1 MNAIQQGDSRE
12 LLKQVA
18 AESVQSIYF
27 DPPFNSNRKY
37 RLTSDDDSI
46 GFDDIFKS
54 DDEYVSLVEP
64 MVKEC
69 ARILKKDGS
78 FFFHISADQMLIPS
92 MICSKFFRR
101 VQPIFWKRSRSK
113 NNVKTKL
120 GACTDVIFWCSHVE
134 KPKFNMVYQPLDS
147 YYAENSYKN
156 KDARGNYALGHICYT
171 KTQAPNPSKSD
182 RYYEIW
188 NNGVCYAPKHGW
200 RMSKEHLE
208 KLIADDRI
216 HFPKNKPKTTI
227 TIGPIN
233 ILKPAKKNVSKPN
246 PYKKIYAHESKGKPS
261 TDYWDDLHSIAMGS
275 EERVYPTQKPVAL
288 MKRIIEMS
296 TDVGDTILDPVA
308 GAGTT
313 GVAASLLDR
322 NYIMFDISEDAI
334 EACKRRIKNEGKNL
348 TTV

>member
-1 MNAIQQGDSRE
+1 M
-12 LLKQVA
+12 
-18 AESVQSIYF
+18 
-27 DPPFNSNRKY
+27 
-37 RLTSDDDSI
+37 
-46 GFDDIFKS
+46 
-54 DDEYVSLVEP
+54 
-64 MVKEC
+64 
-69 ARILKKDGS
+69 
-78 FFFHISADQMLIPS
+78 PS

-156 KDARGNYALGHICYT
+156 KDDRGNYALGHVCYT
-171 KTQAPNPSKSD
+171 KTQAPDKSKSD
-182 RYYEIW
+182 RYYSIVH
-188 NNGVCYAPKHGW
+188 NGKAYSPTYGW
-200 RMSKEHLE
+200 RMSLDDLE
-208 KLIADDRI
+208 ALIKDDRI
-216 HFPKNKPKTTI
+216 HFPKNK
-227 TIGPIN
+227 
-233 ILKPAKKNVSKPN
+233 KNAN

-322 NYIMFDISEDAI
+322 HYIMFDISEDAI
-334 EACKRRIKNEGKNL
+334 ETCKRRIKNEGKNL

>member
-1 MNAIQQGDSRE
+1 MEEKMNKIQLGDSRE
-12 LLKQVA
+12 LLKQL
-18 AESVQSIYF
+18 EDKSIDAVYF

-37 RLTSDDDSI
+37 RLTSSDDSI

-54 DDEYVSLVEP
+54 DDEYVKLVEP

-69 ARILKKDGS
+69 ARAIKKDGS
-78 FFFHISADQMLIPS
+78 FFFHISAEQMLIPQ
-92 MICSKFFRR
+92 MICSRFFSR

-120 GACTDVIFWCSHVE
+120 GACTDVIFWCSHIP

-156 KDARGNYALGHICYT
+156 NDARGNYALGHVCYT
-171 KTQAPNPSKSD
+171 RTQAPDKSKSD
-182 RYYEIW
+182 RYYSIVHK
-188 NNGVCYAPKHGW
+188 GKTYSPTYGW
-200 RMSKEHLE
+200 RMSLDDLE
-208 KLIADDRI
+208 ALIEDDRI
-216 HFPKNKPKTTI
+216 HFPK
-227 TIGPIN
+227 
-233 ILKPAKKNVSKPN
+233 AKKDAN

-275 EERVYPTQKPVAL
+275 EERVYPTQKPVSL
-288 MKRIIEMS
+288 MRRIIEMS
-296 TDVGDTILDPVA
+296 TNVGDVILDPVA

-313 GVAASLLDR
+313 GVAASQLGR
-322 NYIMFDISEDAI
+322 NYILFDISEDAI

-348 TTV
+348 TT

>member
-1 MNAIQQGDSRE
+1 MNKIQLGDSRE
-12 LLKQVA
+12 LLKQL
-18 AESVQSIYF
+18 EKLSVDAVYF

-37 RLTSDDDSI
+37 RLTSSDDSI

-54 DDEYVSLVEP
+54 DDEYVKLVEP

-69 ARILKKDGS
+69 ARVLKKDGS
-78 FFFHISADQMLIPS
+78 FFFHISADQMLIPQ
-92 MICSKFFRR
+92 MICSKFFSR

-120 GACTDVIFWCSHVE
+120 GACTDVIFWCSHVA

-156 KDARGNYALGHICYT
+156 KDARGNYALGHVCYT
-171 KTQAPNPSKSD
+171 RTQAPDKSKSD
-182 RYYEIW
+182 RYYSIVHK
-188 NNGVCYAPKHGW
+188 GKTYSPTYGW
-200 RMSKEHLE
+200 RMSLDDLE
-208 KLIADDRI
+208 ALIKDNRI
-216 HFPKNKPKTTI
+216 HFPKNK
-227 TIGPIN
+227 
-233 ILKPAKKNVSKPN
+233 KNAN

-288 MKRIIEMS
+288 MRRIIEMS
-296 TDVGDTILDPVA
+296 TNVGDVILDPVA

-313 GVAASLLDR
+313 GVAASQLGR
-322 NYIMFDISEDAI
+322 NYILFDISEDAI
-334 EACKRRIKNEGKNL
+334 EACERRIKNEGKNL
-348 TTV
+348 TT

>member
-1 MNAIQQGDSRE
+1 MNKIELGDSRE

-18 AESVQSIYF
+18 TKSVQSIYF

-46 GFDDIFKS
+46 GFDDIFAS

-113 NNVKTKL
+113 NNIKTKL
-120 GACTDVIFWCSHVE
+120 GACTDVIFWCSHVD

-156 KDARGNYALGHICYT
+156 KDARGNYALGHVCYT
-171 KTQAPNPSKSD
+171 KTQAPDKSKSD
-182 RYYEIW
+182 RYYSITH
-188 NNGVCYAPKHGW
+188 NNKTYSPTYGW
-200 RMSKEHLE
+200 RMSEEDLQ
-208 KLIADDRI
+208 KLIDDDRI
-216 HFPKNKPKTTI
+216 HFPKNK
-227 TIGPIN
+227 
-233 ILKPAKKNVSKPN
+233 KNAN

-296 TDVGDTILDPVA
+296 TDIGDTILDPVA

-334 EACKRRIKNEGKNL
+334 ETCKRRIKNEGKNL

>member
-1 MNAIQQGDSRE
+1 MNKIQLGDSRE
-12 LLKQVA
+12 LLKQL
-18 AESVQSIYF
+18 EDKSIDAVYF

-37 RLTSDDDSI
+37 RLTSSDDSI

-54 DDEYVSLVEP
+54 DDEYVKLVEP

-69 ARILKKDGS
+69 ARAIKKDGS
-78 FFFHISADQMLIPS
+78 FFFHISAEQMLIPQ
-92 MICSKFFRR
+92 MICSRFFSR

-120 GACTDVIFWCSHVE
+120 GACTDVIFWCSHIP

-156 KDARGNYALGHICYT
+156 NDARGNYALGHVCYT
-171 KTQAPNPSKSD
+171 RTQAPDKSKSD
-182 RYYEIW
+182 RYYSIVHK
-188 NNGVCYAPKHGW
+188 GKTYSPTYGW
-200 RMSKEHLE
+200 RMSLDDLE
-208 KLIADDRI
+208 ALIEDDRI
-216 HFPKNKPKTTI
+216 HFPK
-227 TIGPIN
+227 
-233 ILKPAKKNVSKPN
+233 AKKDAN

-275 EERVYPTQKPVAL
+275 EERVYPTQKPVSL
-288 MKRIIEMS
+288 MRRIIEMS
-296 TDVGDTILDPVA
+296 TNVGDVILDPVA

-313 GVAASLLDR
+313 GVAASQLGR
-322 NYIMFDISEDAI
+322 NYILFDISEDAI

-348 TTV
+348 TT

>member
-1 MNAIQQGDSRE
+1 MNTIQQGDSRE

-18 AESVQSIYF
+18 DKSVQSIYF

-156 KDARGNYALGHICYT
+156 KDDRGNYALGHVCYT
-171 KTQAPNPSKSD
+171 RTQAPDKSKSD
-182 RYYEIW
+182 RYYSITH
-188 NNGVCYAPKHGW
+188 NNKAYTPTYGW
-200 RMSKEHLE
+200 RMSEEDLQT
-208 KLIADDRI
+208 LIDDDRI
-216 HFPKNKPKTTI
+216 HFPKNK
-227 TIGPIN
+227 
-233 ILKPAKKNVSKPN
+233 KNAN